1 MKRILITGSKGFI
14 GSHLVREIRDIGEVR
29 EWDKQILKDI
39 FDPVFEKQ
47 VKWVNVVIHLAAL
60 TNVNQSFKKI
70 EDVFYTNVL
79 GTAKVVELCQKYN
92 KKLIY
97 PSSAAIYHRE
107 LSPYAESKAL
117 AEDIVSKFKN
127 TTILRFFNVYGPGM
141 NQDSGSLMYEFV
153 KGLKTSKLI
162 VFGDGEQ
169 TRDFIH
175 IKDIVDII
183 KRSLSSNWTGKI
195 VDCGTGEAYSIN
207 YIAGLFSYYGKVKIE
222 YQLPRREIK
231 WSIANTAMLKT
242 LGKRKFVDIE
252 DGIKEVV
259 KYYETN

>member
-1 MKRILITGSKGFI
+1 MNILITGHKGFI
-14 GSHLVREIRDIGEVR
+14 GSHLTKNLEDFTVRG
-29 EWDKQILKDI
+29 WDKTQEHDI
-39 FDPVFEKQ
+39 FDSGICAA
-47 VKWVNVVIHLAAL
+47 VKWSDVVIHLAAL
-60 TNVNQSFKKI
+60 TNVNESFKSI
-70 EDVFYTNVL
+70 EEVFKVNVL
-79 GTAKVVELCQKYN
+79 GTARMVELCEKYH

-97 PSSAAIYHRE
+97 PSSASVYHRE

-127 TTILRFFNVYGPGM
+127 ITILRFFNVYGPGM

-153 KGLKTSKLI
+153 KGLKTGKLI
-162 VFGDGEQ
+162 VYGDGEQ

-175 IKDIVDII
+175 IKDICDII
-183 KRSLSSNWTGKI
+183 KMAISPKWNGQI

-207 YIAGLFSYYGKVKIE
+207 YIAGLFGYYGKVKIE

-231 WSIANTAMLKT
+231 WSVANTAMLKT
-242 LGKRKFVDIE
+242 LGKRKFIDIE

-259 KYYETN
+259 KYYENI